1 MGFLKVL
8 RLRHLAIL
16 WLSQVLSAIGDRFYA
31 IAVTWM
37 AVKIAGSAAGIVVAA
52 EAGSMLLFGLP
63 GGVYADRWNRR
74 TTMITVDLLRAAAV
88 ASLPILAQI
97 GTLRLWHLI
106 VVAIIVGSLGAL
118 FDPALQASLPALTGD
133 AQTLQATNGLMDVT
147 RRLARVLG
155 PSLAGLL
162 ITFLP
167 LFHFFTLDA
176 ISFAISAAALF
187 SLGKRFLW
195 KVARTQGAVSGHGV
209 STMLGEIAGALR
221 LVRSHS
227 PLLWV
232 LVSNGLISI
241 VWAIAFTLG
250 AALLADRV
258 LGGNVGAYGLI
269 VGAYGVGNVM
279 SNLVIGS
286 LTIRRRVALIFTG
299 KLVLGAGFLI
309 VAAAPTL
316 LVAILGS
323 AFAAIGG
330 PMNDIMALMMIQ
342 TDLPPDQ
349 IGKVYSL
356 RAILESSGLSL
367 GLLLAV
373 PLFAY
378 LSVPLVIA
386 LCAFVMLAIGAA
398 GLLRFGFSEP
408 VTPVAQPEQS

>member
-16 WLSQVLSAIGDRFYA
+16 WLSQVLSAIGDRFYV

-74 TTMITVDLLRAAAV
+74 TTMIIVDLLRAAAV

-97 GTLRLWHLI
+97 GTLQLWHLV
-106 VVAIIVGSLGAL
+106 VVAIVVGSLGAL
-118 FDPALQASLPALTGD
+118 YDPALQASLPALTGD
-133 AQTLQATNGLMDVT
+133 AQTLQATNGLLDVT

-187 SLGKRFLW
+187 SLGKRFPW
-195 KVARTQGAVSGHGV
+195 KAARMQGTVSGHGV
-209 STMLGEIAGALR
+209 SAMLGEIAGALR
-221 LVRSHS
+221 LVRSHR

-232 LVSNGLISI
+232 LVSNGLISA

-299 KLVLGAGFLI
+299 KLVL
-309 VAAAPTL
+309 VAL
-316 LVAILGS
+316 LGS

-330 PMNDIMALMMIQ
+330 PMNDIMALTMIQ

-356 RAILESSGLSL
+356 RTILENLGLSL

-386 LCAFVMLAIGAA
+386 LCALVMLALGAA

-408 VTPVAQPEQS
+408 VITPAQS